1 MVSDG
6 EKTFRFGVN
15 MVLPGS
21 REDWIAKCRRVEE
34 LGYDVLSVADHLGMA
49 PPFPALV
56 LAGAVTERV
65 RLNTFVLNAPFY
77 NPALLARDVAGTD
90 QFVSGRLELGLG
102 AGYVKEEFETAGMPF
117 PSAGTRV
124 DQLELAIKELQ
135 RLYADPEYAPRPVQS
150 GGPPLMI
157 GGRGD
162 RLLSLAAEH
171 AATIAFSGTAKVRDG
186 SPLMLATADAVEE
199 RTRFVTE
206 RLAGR
211 DAEFNLLVQ
220 FVQITDDRESALRE
234 IHAGLSDTLTLD
246 ELAEVPTVLVGTV
259 EEIAEQLVAHRARF
273 GFSYFTVLEPNLE
286 VLAPVVELLCR
297 R

>member
-1 MVSDG
+1 MDG

-15 MVLPGS
+15 LVLPGS
-21 REDWIAKCRRVEE
+21 RDEWVAKCRRVEE
-34 LGYDVLSVADHLGMA
+34 LGYDVLSVADHLGIA

-77 NPALLARDVAGTD
+77 NPVLLAREVAGTD
-90 QFVSGRLELGLG
+90 QFVSGRLDLGLG
-102 AGYVKEEFETAGMPF
+102 AGYVKAEFEAAGMPF
-117 PSAGTRV
+117 PGARARV
-124 DQLELAIKELQ
+124 DHLELTIKELR
-135 RLYADPEYAPRPVQS
+135 RLYADPEYAPKPVRP

-157 GGRGD
+157 AGRGD

-171 AATIAFSGTAKVRDG
+171 AATIAFSGMAKVRDG
-186 SPLMLATADAVEE
+186 APPMLATADAIEE
-199 RTRFVTE
+199 RVQFVTE
-206 RLAGR
+206 RLDGR
-211 DAEFNLLVQ
+211 EAEFNLLVQ
-220 FVQITDDRESALRE
+220 FVEITDDRESALRE
-234 IHAGLSDTLTLD
+234 IHARISDTLTLA

-273 GFSYFTVLEPNLE
+273 GFSYYTVLEPNLE
-286 VLAPVVELLCR
+286 VLAPVVDLLCR